1 MASGV
6 ESPSGDI
13 GAESQGQRRS
23 LRISRLRNAPGP
35 ADDDAADDSPSD
47 RSRPPKRRKAAVVGG
62 PELHL
67 RLLSGLREA
76 ITEFCLP
83 PARLHT
89 VEYHRPLML
98 SGPQGAQC
106 RQKLLAWFDSVS
118 SARAMPWRKPWIDPG
133 RQADADQLR
142 RALERRAYEVWISE
156 IMLQQTRVSVVIDY
170 WNRWMARWPTIQDLA
185 RAEAADVLAAWRG
198 LGYYSRATRI
208 HEAAKLVVD
217 DSDMRGLL
225 PSDAGKLEAR
235 IPGVGRYTAGAISAI
250 VYGRPEPMVD
260 GNVLRVLSRQLGIH
274 ANVKTDK
281 SVVDAIWA
289 VAAALVKAV
298 AQDRQ
303 AGEDGDLD
311 VVPVSDGPGRWG
323 QALMELG
330 STVCTPKPDCA
341 SCPITSTCRVYGE
354 GKALLM
360 ANEPKPVEMED
371 MCTLCSPMDH
381 GVETGVAK
389 EAMIP
394 EYARRFPTKTVKK
407 ALREEETIVC
417 AIRRPDGA
425 YLVQQRPKKG
435 LLAGLWE
442 LPSAAVEPGTN
453 ATKRGRLARAQAA
466 KLVTGVETRHKGEV
480 GSVPW
485 VFSHLKLTMHVHAFV
500 LAGEVGAAEASGDG
514 GPRWSTC
521 VDNEAMGTGM
531 RNGLDATD
539 ITTAYEAVRNDK
551 DTTNWLLISYAAA
564 TGSRLALTATGTG
577 GLSEMA
583 AALDDS
589 QVQYGYVRVEYAN
602 DAESR
607 RVKFALVIWIGE
619 QTKVM
624 RKARVSIESGD
635 VKRALAH
642 HSIAVTAT
650 DRAELDEKDLV
661 TRLRRAGGADYNGGR
676 G

>member
-1 MASGV
+1 MAAGV
-6 ESPSGDI
+6 GSPSDDI
-13 GAESQGQRRS
+13 GAERRGQRRS
-23 LRISRLRNAPGP
+23 LRISRLRNA
-35 ADDDAADDSPSD
+35 ADATDDG
-47 RSRPPKRRKAAVVGG
+47 PPKRRKITADKS
-62 PELHL
+62 HQ
-67 RLLSGLREA
+67 RLLSGKEEA
-76 ITEFCLP
+76 KTEFCMP
-83 PARLHT
+83 PGRLHT
-89 VEYHRPLML
+89 VEYHRPLLL
-98 SGPQGAQC
+98 SGLQGAQC

-118 SARAMPWRKPWIDPG
+118 SARAMPWRKPWIDPS
-133 RQADADQLR
+133 RQANADQLR

-156 IMLQQTRVSVVIDY
+156 IMLQQTRVAVVINY

-217 DSDMRGLL
+217 DGDMRGLL
-225 PSDAGKLEAR
+225 PAYASELQAR

-250 VYGRPEPMVD
+250 VYGQPEPMVD

-274 ANVKTDK
+274 ASVKTDK

-289 VAAALVKAV
+289 VAAALVEAV
-298 AQDRQ
+298 AR
-303 AGEDGDLD
+303 DGQPEELD
-311 VVPVSDGPGRWG
+311 AAPPVGDGPGRWG

-341 SCPITSTCRVYGE
+341 SCPITRTCRVYGE

-360 ANEPKPVEMED
+360 SKEANSTDMED
-371 MCTLCSPMDH
+371 MCTLCAPMDH
-381 GVETGVAK
+381 GIETGA
-389 EAMIP
+389 ATTIS
-394 EYARRFPTKTVKK
+394 EYARRFPTKSAKK

-442 LPSAAVEPGTN
+442 LPSVAVGAGTKKDAAQ
-453 ATKRGRLARAQAA
+453 RGRLARTQAA
-466 KLVTGVETRHKGEV
+466 KLVTGVESRHMGEV

-500 LAGEVGAAEASGDG
+500 ADETREASGDDG
-514 GPRWSTC
+514 GLRWSRS
-521 VDNEAMGTGM
+521 VDDEAMGTGM
-531 RNGLDATD
+531 RRCFNSTMSGLDATD

-551 DTTNWLLISYAAA
+551 DDTNWLLISYAAA

-583 AALDDS
+583 AALDDA

-602 DAESR
+602 DAEST

-642 HSIAVTAT
+642 HSIAVTAA